1 MSGPVLDDD
10 KVMSLAEHLTELRR
24 RLIISIA
31 AISVGSLVGW
41 FAAPRVM
48 QLLKEPITPIYPGA
62 LVFTNP
68 GSAFFIQIK
77 IALIIGVVL
86 AAPIILYQVWAF
98 VAPGLTPK
106 ERQRRPAVG
115 AFGAALPRSWLSAS
129 PTSSCPSRWAF
140 C

>member
-1 MSGPVLDDD
+1 MAQLINSAPGNASELQPVSGPVLEDE

-31 AISVGSLVGW
+31 AISVGGIVGW

-68 GSAFFIQIK
+68 GSAL
-77 IALIIGVVL
+77 LI
-86 AAPIILYQVWAF
+86 PDQD
-98 VAPGLTPK
+98 
-106 ERQRRPAVG
+106 RPDHWHG
-115 AFGAALPRSWLSAS
+115 QSPR
-129 PTSSCPSRWAF
+129 PSSSTRCGRS
-140 C
+140 